1 MENERRAPPA
11 IKYIGGYLA
20 TKKLKGSS
28 GDRKEEVIE
37 NGVVYRL
44 WNPYNS
50 KLSAAIISGL
60 KNMYIKE
67 GSKILYLGA
76 ANGTTC
82 SHISD
87 IIGPEGVIYC
97 VEISERSMRDLL
109 QVCET
114 RPNMIPILS
123 DARNTDSYAAELS
136 DIDIIYQ
143 DVSARD
149 QAEILLAN
157 KEFLKPGGY
166 AYAAI
171 KSQSI
176 DVSKD
181 PKDIYKEFI
190 SKVSKGMEL
199 IEAIDISRYDKMH
212 LFVIFR
218 KPIKNPNK

>member
-1 MENERRAPPA
+1 MENKSAAAPA
-11 IKYIGGYLA
+11 IKYIGNYLA
-20 TKKLKGSS
+20 TKKLNGSE

-37 NGVVYRL
+37 HGVAYRL

-60 KNMYIKE
+60 KNMHIKE
-67 GSKILYLGA
+67 KSKVLYLGA

-87 IIGPEGVIYC
+87 IIGPEGLVYC
-97 VEISERSMRDLL
+97 IEISERSMRDLL

-157 KEFLKPGGY
+157 EEFLKPGGY

-181 PKDIYKEFI
+181 PNEVYKEFI
-190 SKVSKGMEL
+190 SKVSKRMEL
-199 IEAIDISRYDKMH
+199 IETIDISRYDKMH
-212 LFVIFR
+212 LFVVFR
-218 KPIKNPNK
+218 KPIKNPNR